1 MEKNKIHI
9 CFLAEMTDIHTFKF
23 VDYFSKR
30 GYKVSII
37 SFTPGK
43 VEGVSTYFID
53 LGYFSKLKLKYILG
67 LPKVMAILS
76 KIKPDIVHAIYLTSF
91 GFVGAFTKRC
101 PLVVSAVGS
110 DVILRTK
117 KTSPFLYFTRYAIS
131 RAELIHSQSP
141 HLTAR
146 LIELGVEKD
155 KIITFTYGI
164 DLEDFK
170 QKNEDCFGKI
180 NKIVISTRRLNPIYN
195 IKLLM
200 NAIPFILEKV
210 PGVMFMLVGD
220 GEQEKEL
227 RSLAEKLKIKD
238 AVRFTGKLPNV
249 KVLDHLSQADV
260 YVSTSLSDG
269 QSISL
274 LEAMATGTFPVVT
287 DIDAN
292 REWVENGKN
301 GFLCSVSD
309 SNDLAEKIV
318 RALLDDKLRFEAS
331 RRNKDLLEEKGN
343 YRKNMGLLEK
353 YYMKLIL
360 SK

>member
-9 CFLAEMTDIHTFKF
+9 CFLAEMADIHTFKF
-23 VDYFSKR
+23 VDYFLKR

-37 SFTPGK
+37 SFTPGE
-43 VEGVSTYFID
+43 VEGVLTYFID
-53 LGYFSKLKLKYILG
+53 LGYFSRLKLKYILG

-76 KIKPDIVHAIYLTSF
+76 KIRPDIVHAIYLTSF
-91 GFVGAFTKRC
+91 GFVGAFTKQC

-110 DVILRTK
+110 DVVLRAK
-117 KTSPFLYFTRYAIS
+117 KTSLFSYFTRYAIS

-155 KIITFTYGI
+155 RIITFTYGI
-164 DLEDFK
+164 DLENYK
-170 QKNEDCFGKI
+170 QKSKDCFNKI

-195 IKLLM
+195 IKLLL

-210 PGVMFMLVGD
+210 PDAMFLLIGD

-227 RSLAEKLKIKD
+227 KSLAEKLKIND
-238 AVRFTGKLPNV
+238 VVRFTGKLPNV
-249 KVLDHLSQADV
+249 KVIDLLSQADV
-260 YVSTSLSDG
+260 YVSTSFSDG

-274 LEAMATGTFPVVT
+274 LEAMAAGTFPVVT

-292 REWVENGKN
+292 REWIEDGEN
-301 GFLCSVSD
+301 GFLCSVFD
-309 SNDLAEKIV
+309 SKDLARKIV
-318 RALLDDKLRFEAS
+318 RALSDDKLRFEAS
-331 RRNKDLLEEKGN
+331 RRNKDLLEEKGS

-353 YYMKLIL
+353 YYTKLIQN
-360 SK
+360 K